1 MPIFTSL
8 LFFFI
13 ALALLPLALRNSGM
27 REIRRQQARNMER
40 MNIGAQICEAAA
52 RDAFEVELDH
62 TTQSIA
68 PLDTLI
74 TRGWG
79 GGMDRTHASTHL
91 EYNHAFVMS
100 AYVGDVFVRAGNAEW
115 RWENGEP
122 FIYFRNAKQTVSPFD
137 LIDRKI
143 MEPNKIQL
151 QDEISQWL
159 SPANIQHEN
168 ANANA

>member
-13 ALALLPLALRNSGM
+13 ALALLPLALRNSGAK
-27 REIRRQQARNMER
+27 ELRRLHARDTER
-40 MNIGAQICEAAA
+40 MTIGAEICEAAA

-68 PLDTLI
+68 LLDTLI
-74 TRGWG
+74 TRAWG
-79 GGMDRTHASTHL
+79 DGLNRTHASTHL
-91 EYNHAFVMS
+91 EYNPAFVMS

-115 RWENGEP
+115 RWESGEP

-143 MEPNKIQL
+143 MEPDKIQL
-151 QDEISQWL
+151 QDEISAWL
-159 SPANIQHEN
+159 IPATIQHEN